1 MLQLRRGLTLELG
14 PTIMTTTN
22 EFERGAEWRQWD
34 LHIHSPA
41 SFHWNGKR
49 FESDPSSKENAA
61 LADEM
66 IATLNAAKPAVFA
79 LMDYW
84 TFEGWFA
91 LKRRLKEPGAPQLK
105 KRVFP
110 GIELRLAAPT
120 TCRLNA
126 HVLFSDDLEDQTLHD
141 FRSSLEV
148 EIVSR
153 PLSEASLIELART
166 VGEDKLKVHGFKK
179 ADVDADSDKA
189 LLAGSTIAEI
199 NCESYKAAIEK
210 VPRDRAIGFMP
221 YDTSDGLAE
230 VKWQEHYAYFLGLFK
245 SSPIFETRNA
255 DLRGA
260 FVGEETVGNLKWIKN
275 FQADLDEIP
284 RLAVSGSDAHRF
296 VGVSGDNDKRG
307 YGDFPSSKATW
318 IKADPTF
325 LGLLQA
331 IKEPAKRSYIGE
343 QPDKLAEVSQNKTF
357 FIDKVEIRKNTG
369 SSVSDEWLSSC
380 DLPLSPDLVAIIGN
394 KGSGKS
400 ALADVIALLGNSKQ
414 KEHFS
419 FLSNK
424 RFRAKPKELAKHF
437 MAQMTWCDQTKSL
450 AIPLSED
457 PEPTSVELVRYIPQA
472 HFERLCN
479 DHVSGRS
486 DIFENE
492 LRGVIFAHTSQA
504 IRQKALDFD
513 QLIEQQESSYRDQL
527 GEYRKELRRL
537 NQEIETIESQ
547 LQPDIRK
554 ALEEM
559 LALKKKQIEEHNK
572 IAPKAEPKPS
582 EQLTPEQQEA
592 AIRLE
597 TIATRLKELGEQE
610 KLSTTADAEL
620 AAKTKAVQSLRERLR
635 ILQRQYKQFRD
646 ETAADLQTLGLDI
659 SKIAELT
666 TNEGPLDEFAAQI
679 QIDRKGLVITL
690 EAGAQEKQKL
700 LVEQSTFKVKLNEP
714 QLRYQLN
721 LKAIEVWKEKLL
733 ELNGAADAPDTLE
746 GVKARLQQ
754 LDQLPAALQDR
765 RAKRVYLA
773 EEIFEILEA
782 QRKAR
787 EDLFEP
793 VQDVI
798 QSNRLIRDEYKLQF
812 QATLGGSSDALAAAL
827 FTLIKQNSGEFRGE
841 EESHAAL
848 KKIAEKLDLG
858 KKSEVIQ
865 FVSELHDKIVVAAN
879 SGDPHAVGIAT
890 ILRAGKSQS
899 GMNKTPSDV
908 YDLLFGLSFLEPRYS
923 LLFQDTQIEQ
933 LSPGQ
938 RGALL
943 LIFYLLVDKGRNPII
958 LDQPEENLDNETVVS
973 LLVPVVNEAKKKRQ
987 IIMVTHNPNLAVVC
1001 DAEQV
1006 IYSSFNRKGASK
1018 ITYMAGAIEN
1028 PKINKHVVNV
1038 LEGTKP
1044 AFDNRRNK
1052 YHEH

>member
-1 MLQLRRGLTLELG
+1 MG
-14 PTIMTTTN
+14 TN
-22 EFERGAEWRQWD
+22 QMHFPRGAEWRQWD
-34 LHIHSPA
+34 LHIHTPA
-41 SFHWNGKR
+41 SFHWNGQR
-49 FESDPSSKENAA
+49 FDPNPDSPANTKIV
-61 LADEM
+61 DEM
-66 IATLNAAKPAVFA
+66 IAALNAAEPAVFA

-84 TFEGWFA
+84 TFDGWFA
-91 LKRRLKEPGAPQLK
+91 LKKRRAEVGAPKLEK
-105 KRVFP
+105 MVFP
-110 GIELRLAAPT
+110 GIELRLAAPIEG
-120 TCRLNA
+120 RLNA
-126 HVLFSDDLEDQTLHD
+126 HVLFSNEIEDQVLHD
-141 FRSSLEV
+141 FKSALKV
-148 EIVSR
+148 EIIDR
-153 PLSEASLIELART
+153 PLSNDALVKLARQ
-166 VGEDKLKVHGFKK
+166 VDEGKLNHHGFKK
-179 ADVDADSDKA
+179 NKVDSDVQEA
-189 LLAGSTIAEI
+189 LRAGSTIAEI
-199 NCESYKAAIEK
+199 NCDSYKLAIEK
-210 VPRDRAIGFMP
+210 VPSGHAIGFMP
-221 YDTSDGLAE
+221 FDTSDGLSE
-230 VKWQEHYAYFLGLFK
+230 VKWQDHYAYVLGLFK

-255 DLRGA
+255 DLRDA
-260 FVGEETVGNLKWIKN
+260 FVGEETTGNVKWFKN
-275 FQADLDEIP
+275 FQHCLGNIH
-284 RLAVSGSDAHRF
+284 RLAVAGSDAHRF
-296 VGVSGDNDKRG
+296 IGVKGNNDKRG
-307 YGDFPSSKATW
+307 YGDFPSAKATW

-331 IKEPAKRSYIGE
+331 IKEPAKRSHIGE
-343 QPDKLAEVSQNKTF
+343 RPEKLREVEENKTY
-357 FIDKVEIRKNTG
+357 FIDTVEVRKNAG
-369 SSVSDEWLSSC
+369 SQVPDEWLSNC

-437 MAQMTWCDQTKSL
+437 RGQMTWCDQTKSA

-472 HFERLCN
+472 HFEKLCN

-486 DIFENE
+486 DVFENE
-492 LRGVIFAHTSQA
+492 LRAVIFAHTNPA

-527 GEYRKELRRL
+527 GEYRKDLSRL
-537 NQEIETIESQ
+537 NKDIETIEAQ
-547 LQPDIRK
+547 LQSDVRK
-554 ALEEM
+554 ALEEL

-572 IAPKAEPKPS
+572 IVPKAEPKPS

-592 AIRLE
+592 ATRLE
-597 TIATRLKELGEQE
+597 AVATRLKELEEQE
-610 KLSTTADAEL
+610 RLASTTDAGL

-635 ILQRQYKQFRD
+635 VLQRQYKQFRE
-646 ETAADLQTLGLDI
+646 ETTADLQTLGLDI

-666 TNEGPLDEFAAQI
+666 TNEGPLDEMATKI
-679 QIDRKGLVITL
+679 PTERKVLVDKV

-700 LVEQSTFKVKLNEP
+700 LTEQATFKVKLNEP
-714 QLRYQLN
+714 QLRYQQN
-721 LKAIEVWKEKLL
+721 LKAIEVWQKKLR

-765 RAKRVYLA
+765 RARRLKLA

-787 EDLFEP
+787 EDLFAP

-841 EESHAAL
+841 EESHAAV
-848 KKIAEKLDLG
+848 KKIAEKLDLS
-858 KKSEVIQ
+858 KKSEAIQ
-865 FVSELHDKIVVAAN
+865 FISELHDKIVVAAN
-879 SGDPHAVGIAT
+879 NGDSHAVGIAS
-890 ILRAGKSQS
+890 ILRAAKSQS

-973 LLVPVVNEAKKKRQ
+973 LLVPVLNEAKKRRQ